1 MVNQGNNILNYFFDN
16 SKLLILD
23 WSDEYSYINGE
34 HKTRSVTPNESETSK
49 QLYKIWKDVIITVLW
64 LISTISIIK
73 YSHAS
78 PQSKYSKRSIK
89 FR

>member
-1 MVNQGNNILNYFFDN
+1 MVNQWNNPLNYFFDN

-34 HKTRSVTPNESETSK
+34 HKTRSFTPNESETII
-49 QLYKIWKDVIITVLW
+49 LYMKRCDIITELW

-78 PQSKYSKRSIK
+78 PQSKYSKRSIE